1 MLIDLS
7 LSNAILRDFFRN
19 FLMDFS
25 GIWIWIIEG
34 FLGIFRDFSCSCV
47 EKGRRVRDGEMLG
60 DVTWQNIRNVV
71 EFVIILEDFPDCMGV
86 FNLFQGFFRDF

>member
-1 MLIDLS
+1 M
-7 LSNAILRDFFRN
+7 
-19 FLMDFS
+19 
-25 GIWIWIIEG
+25 
-34 FLGIFRDFSCSCV
+34 